1 MADRFGNNSNIGA
14 GVLFKT
20 RNNWLLGVDGHF
32 LFGTDIKENFASNLT
47 TTGGF
52 VLGVNG
58 LYAELDTRLQGLSFM
73 GKIGKLFSMN
83 SVNPNTGFTVLLGA
97 GFLQH
102 KIQIEDRNSAVPQFQ
117 DEYRKGYDRLSSGLA
132 FSQFIG
138 YTHLSLNRRINFYIG
153 IEATQAFTKGR
164 RSTNFNTQTDG
175 TSSRTDIL
183 FGPRVGW
190 ILPIYKE
197 PSEGF
202 YTN

>member
-1 MADRFGNNSNIGA
+1 
-14 GVLFKT
+14 
-20 RNNWLLGVDGHF
+20 
-32 LFGTDIKENFASNLT
+32 
-47 TTGGF
+47 
-52 VLGVNG
+52 
-58 LYAELDTRLQGLSFM
+58 M
-73 GKIGKLFSMN
+73 GKIGKLFSMS

-102 KIQIEDRNSAVPQFQ
+102 KIQIEDLNSTVPQF
-117 DEYRKGYDRLSSGLA
+117 DGEYRKGYDRLSSGLA
-132 FSQFIG
+132 FTQFIG

-153 IEATQAFTKGR
+153 IEAVQAFTKGR
-164 RSTNFNTQTDG
+164 RSTNFNTQTNG
-175 TSSRTDIL
+175 TNSRTDIL